1 MVRSAHRKNSGNG
14 KPAVDLSQAPIPVYL
29 VDDDPEL
36 SEALA
41 IFLRR
46 IGYSPVRFHSS
57 EEFLAFDDYAEVAC
71 VVLDNHLPGLSG
83 LQAQQ
88 EMIKR
93 GVELPIIFM
102 SGESGYQDIV
112 DAVKSG
118 AITFLEKPFSMQKFQ
133 SVLAEALAIHNE
145 KLEKL
150 AALHTA
156 NAKLDALTSREREI
170 YEFGIKGY
178 SIKRIAEELSIT
190 TSTVEFHRS
199 NVLKKLA
206 VNSFSELM
214 AQEIDKRQ

>member
-1 MVRSAHRKNSGNG
+1 VN
-14 KPAVDLSQAPIPVYL
+14 LSQAPIPVYL
-29 VDDDPEL
+29 VDDDPDL

-118 AITFLEKPFSMQKFQ
+118 AITFLEKPFSMEKFQ
-133 SVLAEALAIHNE
+133 SVLAEALEAHNE

-150 AALHTA
+150 AALNTA

-170 YEFGIKGY
+170 YDFGIKGY

>member
-1 MVRSAHRKNSGNG
+1 MI
-14 KPAVDLSQAPIPVYL
+14 LSQEAIPVYL
-29 VDDDPEL
+29 VDDDPDL

-41 IFLRR
+41 IYLRR

-118 AITFLEKPFSMQKFQ
+118 AITFLEKPFSMEKFQ
-133 SVLAEALAIHNE
+133 SCLAEAIEAHKE
-145 KLEKL
+145 KLAKL

-156 NAKLDALTSREREI
+156 NARLDTLTSREREI
-170 YEFGIKGY
+170 YNYGIKGY
-178 SIKRIAEELSIT
+178 SIKRIAEELNIT

-199 NVLKKLA
+199 NVLKKLD

>member
-1 MVRSAHRKNSGNG
+1 MI
-14 KPAVDLSQAPIPVYL
+14 LSQEAIPVYL
-29 VDDDPEL
+29 VDDDPDL

-41 IFLRR
+41 IYLRR
-46 IGYSPVRFHSS
+46 IGYSPVQFHSS
-57 EEFLAFDDYAEVAC
+57 EEFLAFDDYAEIAC

-118 AITFLEKPFSMQKFQ
+118 AITFLEKPFSMEKFQ
-133 SVLAEALAIHNE
+133 SCLAEAIEGHKE
-145 KLEKL
+145 KLAKL

-170 YEFGIKGY
+170 YDFGIKGY
-178 SIKRIAEELSIT
+178 SIKRIAEELNIT

-199 NVLKKLA
+199 NVLKKLD

-214 AQEIDKRQ
+214 AREIDKRH

>member
-1 MVRSAHRKNSGNG
+1 
-14 KPAVDLSQAPIPVYL
+14 
-29 VDDDPEL
+29 
-36 SEALA
+36 
-41 IFLRR
+41 
-46 IGYSPVRFHSS
+46 
-57 EEFLAFDDYAEVAC
+57 
-71 VVLDNHLPGLSG
+71 
-83 LQAQQ
+83 
-88 EMIKR
+88 
-93 GVELPIIFM
+93 
-102 SGESGYQDIV
+102 V

-118 AITFLEKPFSMQKFQ
+118 AITFLEKPFSMEKFQ
-133 SVLAEALAIHNE
+133 SVLAEALEAHNE

-150 AALHTA
+150 AALNTA

-170 YEFGIKGY
+170 YDFGIKGY

>member
-1 MVRSAHRKNSGNG
+1 MNYSSE
-14 KPAVDLSQAPIPVYL
+14 SIPVYL
-29 VDDDPEL
+29 VDDDPDL

-41 IFLRR
+41 IYLERV
-46 IGYSPVRFHSS
+46 GYAPVRFHSS
-57 EEFLAFDDYAEVAC
+57 EQFLSFEDYAEVAC
-71 VVLDNHLPGLSG
+71 VVMDNRLPGLSG
-83 LQAQQ
+83 LHAQQ

-93 GVELPIIFM
+93 GVELPIIFI

-118 AITFLEKPFSMQKFQ
+118 AVTFLEKPFSMEQFQ
-133 SVLAEALAIHNE
+133 STIAEAIEEHKV

-150 AALHTA
+150 AALQTA
-156 NAKLDALTSREREI
+156 NAKLDALTAREREI
-170 YEFGIKGY
+170 YDFGIKGY
-178 SIKRIAEELSIT
+178 SIKRIAEELNIT

-199 NVLKKLA
+199 NVLKKLE